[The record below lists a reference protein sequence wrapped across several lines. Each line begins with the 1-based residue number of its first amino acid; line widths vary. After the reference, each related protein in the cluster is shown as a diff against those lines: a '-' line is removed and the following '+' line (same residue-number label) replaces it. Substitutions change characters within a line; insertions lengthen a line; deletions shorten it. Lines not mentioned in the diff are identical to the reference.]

1 MPARY
6 RYTVPDSAGVV
17 HKVKDARNKTHAM
30 SGVPGAVSARRGWA
44 RAPGPQT
51 SEPCTARVNA
61 LVPEALRE
69 AVQTRARAEGIR
81 LSEAIR
87 QALEEWAASG
97 A

>member
-1 MPARY
+1 MPRY
-6 RYTVPDSAGVV
+6 RYLVTDSAGVL
-17 HKVKDARNKTHAM
+17 HKVENARNAAHAM
-30 SGVPGAVSARRGWA
+30 DGVPGAVSARRGWA
-44 RAPGPQT
+44 RSPGPQT
-51 SEPCTARVNA
+51 DEPCTVRVNA